1 MKKKRGFVGK
11 LMIPLFAILATFMV
25 MVIYENATK
34 NLMDKQKVDILARQ
48 YILKMETDGY
58 LEKNEEDNLIR
69 ELQKIGLT
77 NISLNGTTETQ
88 VGYGKEIKLEINA
101 NLKSKDYSVRGFG
114 LDKREKLMP
123 IHIEETS
130 TAKN

>member
-101 NLKSKDYSVRGFG
+101 NLKSKDYSARGFG